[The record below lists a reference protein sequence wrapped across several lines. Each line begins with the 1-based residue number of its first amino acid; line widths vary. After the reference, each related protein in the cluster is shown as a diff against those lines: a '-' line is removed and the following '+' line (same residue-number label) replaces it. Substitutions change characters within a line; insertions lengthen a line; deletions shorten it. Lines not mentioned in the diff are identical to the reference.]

1 MEGMRALAIVLLLA
15 SGCASTGP
23 AMPLGSV
30 WAASSGSV
38 PAKPSGVDP
47 AASSGS
53 VPSLPAGAGGA
64 GLEKPGRSL
73 PFYKSDDLRYPA
85 HIVPRFFSSIVG
97 TTVNML
103 YWDGRDWAY
112 AGLTA
117 AGTLAF
123 MAPTDPSPD
132 ARLQFWI
139 QERRTD
145 FLDAVFPRLTSERFS
160 AFGFALIG
168 AGALAGLALD
178 EQDLIEWSS
187 LMLETLGVTQFL
199 HVGQKLLVGREG
211 PEQGDGRGI
220 VYGPTAGPG
229 FFPAGTP
236 SGHTASVFALSVL
249 TMGYFDEPWL
259 DCLGYAT
266 WAYISVSVLYNNQHF
281 ISDVVWGAPLGY
293 FIGKWMLE
301 HRSSRYRY
309 RDGVPWRARPEE
321 PASFVGIL
329 PWGSPSDGVVG
340 LSGLWIL

>member
-1 MEGMRALAIVLLLA
+1 VGLRLATIGLLMA
-15 SGCASTGP
+15 VAAGCAATQ
-23 AMPLGSV
+23 
-30 WAASSGSV
+30 
-38 PAKPSGVDP
+38 
-47 AASSGS
+47 
-53 VPSLPAGAGGA
+53 AGAVRNEA
-64 GLEKPGRSL
+64 RR

-85 HIVPRFFSSIVG
+85 HIVPRFFSSLAG
-97 TTVNML
+97 TTVSVV
-103 YWDGRDWAY
+103 YWDGRDWAA

-139 QERRTD
+139 QDHRTRL
-145 FLDAVFPRLTSERFS
+145 LDNVFPRLTTERFS
-160 AFGFALIG
+160 AFGFCLMG
-168 AGALAGLALD
+168 AFALAGLSLD
-178 EQDLIEWSS
+178 EPELLEMSS

-199 HVGQKLLVGREG
+199 HVGQKLMVGREG
-211 PEQGDGRGI
+211 PEQGDGLGI

-236 SGHTASVFALSVL
+236 SGHTASVFAISTLL
-249 TMGYFDEPWL
+249 MGYFDEPWF
-259 DCLGYAT
+259 DWLGYAA

-281 ISDVVWGAPLGY
+281 ISDVVWGAPMGY

-309 RDGVPWRARPEE
+309 RHGIPVRLRDSE

-329 PWGSPSDGVVG
+329 PWGTPSEGVVG
-340 LSGLWIL
+340 LSAAWVL